1 MLYTSAL
8 CVCILLSIFNLART
22 SEHPGHLKRFGSSGP
37 FAKLDTLS
45 EISTS
50 EFFSKYVKNKKALLI
65 KGGAKTFPALKLWTD
80 EYLLAASRE
89 HDDQKLV
96 VETEKKES
104 RDQSVLELSL
114 REFLLNYKKK
124 ELYLVNSVPLYL
136 RKDVPLPQPL
146 QCEQATDTLEETV
159 INLIIFNCNVLLL
172 LFFFFGFYT
181 IDDVVQLWRH

>member
-1 MLYTSAL
+1 MLQQNTL
-8 CVCILLSIFNLART
+8 CLCLLLAILNLAHLN
-22 SEHPGHLKRFGSSGP
+22 EHLRRPGHLNRFGSSGP
-37 FAKLDTLS
+37 FTKLDTLS
-45 EISTS
+45 QIGTR

-65 KGGAKTFPALKLWTD
+65 KDGAKSFPAIKLWTD
-80 EYLLAASRE
+80 EYLLAASRK

-114 REFLLNYKKK
+114 RDFLSNYKKR

-146 QCEQATDTLEETV
+146 QCEQAVDTLEETV
-159 INLIIFNCNVLLL
+159 RRK
-172 LFFFFGFYT
+172 Y
-181 IDDVVQLWRH
+181 